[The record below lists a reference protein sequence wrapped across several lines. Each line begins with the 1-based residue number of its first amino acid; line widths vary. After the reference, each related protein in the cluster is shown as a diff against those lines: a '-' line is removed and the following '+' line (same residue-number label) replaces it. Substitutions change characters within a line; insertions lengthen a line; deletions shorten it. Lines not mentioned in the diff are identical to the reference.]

1 MRTKGLLLLI
11 HLTLLNV
18 LSFAQV
24 SGNLLKIQGEAV
36 IYETP
41 ENMVINIAVRVKDS
55 LYSKCSD
62 LLIQK
67 NNRLITMLQENVVP
81 KEAIKNEQIKID
93 RNFNFGKEKLEQ
105 DGYSGEVNVKLILKF
120 DTKHLNDLMNLLKKD
135 SLNLTYSV
143 SFQLSANQKEKLL
156 RDATKLAITD
166 AQNKAMLIAES
177 LKLKDLKIKE
187 INYGYPFKGS
197 ELVLSDEIYYSAKL
211 DNSFLVYPRPI
222 EVKKGISII
231 WEFKQ

>member
-1 MRTKGLLLLI
+1 MKTKGLLILVF
-11 HLTLLNV
+11 LTLLNV

-41 ENMVINIAVRVKDS
+41 EEMAINILIFETDS
-55 LYSKCSD
+55 LYSKCND

-67 NNRLITMLQENVVP
+67 NNKLITLLYGKSVP
-81 KEAIKNEQIKID
+81 KNAITSDQIRIERNISWGKDKPEQKGYIGSTSVKVVLK
-93 RNFNFGKEKLEQ
+93 FNSLQ
-105 DGYSGEVNVKLILKF
+105 LNDLLNTLKF
-120 DTKHLNDLMNLLKKD
+120 D
-135 SLNLTYSV
+135 SLNVTSSV
-143 SFQLSANQKEKLL
+143 SFQLSAAQKEKLL
-156 RDATKLAITD
+156 KDATKLAITD

>member
-1 MRTKGLLLLI
+1 MKTKGLLILVF
-11 HLTLLNV
+11 LTLLNV
-18 LSFAQV
+18 LSFAQI

-41 ENMVINIAVRVKDS
+41 ENMVINIDVRVLDS
-55 LYSKCSD
+55 LYSRCSD
-62 LLIQK
+62 LLIQQ
-67 NNRLITMLQENVVP
+67 NNSLITLLQENSIP
-81 KEAIKNEQIKID
+81 KEAITSEQIKID
-93 RNFNFGKEKLEQ
+93 RNFNFVKEILEQ
-105 DGYSGEVNVKLILKF
+105 DGYSGNVNVKVILKF

-143 SFQLSANQKEKLL
+143 SFQLTATQKEKLL
-156 RDATKLAITD
+156 MDATKLAITD

-197 ELVLSDEIYYSAKL
+197 ELMLSDEVYYKAKL
-211 DNSFLVYPRPI
+211 DNDFLVFPRPI